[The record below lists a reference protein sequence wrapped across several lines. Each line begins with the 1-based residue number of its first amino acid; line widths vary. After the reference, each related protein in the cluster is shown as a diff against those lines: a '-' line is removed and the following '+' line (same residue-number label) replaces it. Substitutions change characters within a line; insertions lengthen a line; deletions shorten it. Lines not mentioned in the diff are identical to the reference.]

1 MPDDTIPTPTIEKSE
16 GLIMSQPQQP
26 EVLTVSAFLQRVQEA
41 RAKKNQ
47 ELPICYEHL
56 KIVNDKDSG
65 SEQQLLVLKDLHL
78 RYVDFS
84 NLNVPKEFCAKAVA
98 YRCNFRGSNWSN
110 AQGELRIYG
119 SDVSDAN
126 FADAEGF
133 LFCNAYNLDFL
144 PAKGLTAEQAK
155 SIIPVSNETRRLLGT
170 CNTEHFN
177 HIIEEQKR
185 ISGLE
190 ATVAALAAQV
200 EQLSQRQQ

>member
-1 MPDDTIPTPTIEKSE
+1 
-16 GLIMSQPQQP
+16 MSQPQK
-26 EVLTVSAFLQRVQEA
+26 EEITVSAFLKRVQEA

-65 SEQQLLVLKDLHL
+65 SEQQLLVLEDLHL

-84 NLNVPKEFCAKAVA
+84 NLNVPKAFCARAVA
-98 YRCNFRGSNWSN
+98 YRCNFRESNWSN

-119 SDVSDAN
+119 SDVSEAN

-144 PAKGLTAEQAK
+144 PAKGLTAEQTRG
-155 SIIPVSNETRRLLGT
+155 IIPVSDETKRLLGIGT
-170 CNTEHFN
+170 CTTEHFE
-177 HIIEEQKR
+177 HTIKQQKR
-185 ISGLE
+185 LLRLE

-200 EQLSQRQQ
+200 ERLTREQR

>member
-1 MPDDTIPTPTIEKSE
+1 
-16 GLIMSQPQQP
+16 MSQPQQQ
-26 EVLTVSAFLQRVQEA
+26 EVLTVRAFLQSVQEE
-41 RAKKNQ
+41 RGNKNQ
-47 ELPICYEHL
+47 DIPICYEYL

-98 YRCNFRGSNWSN
+98 YRCNFRESNWSN

-126 FADAEGF
+126 FTGAEGF
-133 LFCNAYNLDFL
+133 LFCDAYNLDFL

-155 SIIPVSNETRRLLGT
+155 SIIPVSIETRSLLGT

-177 HIIEEQKR
+177 YIIEQEKR
-185 ISGLE
+185 LLGLD
-190 ATVAALAAQV
+190 ATVAALAEQVAQ
-200 EQLSQRQQ
+200 LTRQRQQ